1 MAQRVQIVHTDDL
14 DGSEAASSVV
24 FGFEGV
30 SYEIDL
36 SEANKDALAQ
46 ALAPYIGAARRTA
59 GGRKATPSARRRPA
73 AGASAT
79 EVRAWATAHGMQVSA
94 RGRVSAEIREAYEN
108 AHR

>member
-46 ALAPYIGAARRTA
+46 AD
-59 GGRKATPSARRRPA
+59 RKS
-73 AGASAT
+73 
-79 EVRAWATAHGMQVSA
+79 VV
-94 RGRVSAEIREAYEN
+94 
-108 AHR
+108 